1 MKIQKYIM
9 LVVVLFIG
17 GASIHAQEIIS
28 LEDAIQTAL
37 ENNHKIKIRRYDA
50 QIKAKQV
57 NPAMVGARPTI
68 NANASYEFGWSD
80 ASIETL
86 NLAPGGEA
94 TNTIELDGISNDV
107 IIGAEISMTLLDGKA
122 SKYRLEQLGQIS
134 QMAQLQIQQTIEQ
147 TVAAVSNAYL
157 QMAQQQAAIAITQQS
172 IALTNERLKRTKE
185 DASYGT
191 SSSLKYLQIEVDLKT
206 DSATLNNQFLAYA
219 NARRS
224 LNQLMGQ
231 APNTIFQV
239 QADVSSNRSLLLS
252 ELLSA
257 LRQNSVLLKLNN
269 KNIELANIDVKL
281 SQAAYKPILQAYANA
296 NFTYLQND
304 ANFLQSNTTI
314 GPNIGVRFQYPIFDW
329 GARKIKE
336 ESAIMTMEQRR
347 MEQVDTEEYLIKE
360 LYNAYATYENTIEQ
374 LRIEESNIGL
384 FESNLE
390 NMQNMYQMGTVT
402 NTDVRS
408 AQLNYNAAQNRIS
421 NYQYLIKQAEVQLYL
436 LSGQLVN

>member
-147 TVAAVSNAYL
+147 TVASVSNAYL

-206 DSATLNNQFLAYA
+206 DSATLNNQLLAYA

-231 APNTIFQV
+231 SPNTIFQV
-239 QADVSSNRSLLLS
+239 QAEVSSNRSLLLS

-281 SQAAYKPILQAYANA
+281 SQAAYKPRLQAYANA

-347 MEQVDTEEYLIKE
+347 MEQIDTEEYLIKE

-384 FESNLE
+384 FESNLK

>member
-17 GASIHAQEIIS
+17 GTSIHAQEIIS

-147 TVAAVSNAYL
+147 TVASVSNAYL

-206 DSATLNNQFLAYA
+206 DSATLNNQLLAYA

-239 QADVSSNRSLLLS
+239 QAEVSSNRSLLLS

-269 KNIELANIDVKL
+269 RNIELANIDVKL

-384 FESNLE
+384 FESNLK

>member
-17 GASIHAQEIIS
+17 GTSIHAQEIIS

-147 TVAAVSNAYL
+147 TVASVSNAYL

-206 DSATLNNQFLAYA
+206 DSATLNNQLLAYA

-239 QADVSSNRSLLLS
+239 QAEVSSNRSLLLS

-269 KNIELANIDVKL
+269 RNIELANIDVKL

-347 MEQVDTEEYLIKE
+347 MEQIDTEEYLIKE

-384 FESNLE
+384 FESNLK

>member
-9 LVVVLFIG
+9 LVVVLFIE

-147 TVAAVSNAYL
+147 TVASVSNAYL

-206 DSATLNNQFLAYA
+206 DSATLNNQLLAYA

-231 APNTIFQV
+231 SPNTIFQV
-239 QADVSSNRSLLLS
+239 QAEVSSNRSLLLS

-281 SQAAYKPILQAYANA
+281 SQAAYKPRLQAYANA

-347 MEQVDTEEYLIKE
+347 MEQIDTEEYLIKE

>member
-9 LVVVLFIG
+9 LIVVLFIG
-17 GASIHAQEIIS
+17 GASIHAQEIFS

-86 NLAPGGEA
+86 NLASGGEA

-147 TVAAVSNAYL
+147 TVASVSNAYL

-206 DSATLNNQFLAYA
+206 DSATLNNQLLAYA

-239 QADVSSNRSLLLS
+239 QAEVSSNRFLLLS

-269 KNIELANIDVKL
+269 RNIELANIDVKL
-281 SQAAYKPILQAYANA
+281 SQAAYKPRLQAYANA
-296 NFTYLQND
+296 NFTYLQNN

-314 GPNIGVRFQYPIFDW
+314 GPNVGVRFQYPIFDW

-336 ESAIMTMEQRR
+336 ESAVMIMEQRR

-384 FESNLE
+384 FESNLD

>member
-17 GASIHAQEIIS
+17 GTSIHAQEIIS

-147 TVAAVSNAYL
+147 TVASVSNAYL

-206 DSATLNNQFLAYA
+206 DSATLNNQLLAYA

-239 QADVSSNRSLLLS
+239 QAEVSSNRSLLLS

-269 KNIELANIDVKL
+269 RNIELANIDVKL

>member
-9 LVVVLFIG
+9 LVVVLFIE

-147 TVAAVSNAYL
+147 TVASVSNAYL

-206 DSATLNNQFLAYA
+206 DSATLNNQLLAYA

-231 APNTIFQV
+231 SPNTIFQV
-239 QADVSSNRSLLLS
+239 QAEVSSNRSLLLS

-281 SQAAYKPILQAYANA
+281 SQAAYKPRLQAYANA

-347 MEQVDTEEYLIKE
+347 MEQIDTEEYLIKE

-384 FESNLE
+384 FESNLK

>member
-9 LVVVLFIG
+9 LVVVLFIE

-147 TVAAVSNAYL
+147 TVASVSNAYL

-206 DSATLNNQFLAYA
+206 DSATLNNQLLAYA

-239 QADVSSNRSLLLS
+239 QAEVSSNRSLLLS

-281 SQAAYKPILQAYANA
+281 SQAAYKPRLQAYANA

-347 MEQVDTEEYLIKE
+347 MEQIDTEEYLIKE